1 MARKP
6 EMVGDK
12 PKFRMVKAK
21 KRKGI
26 RALGRRRS
34 IGGMERQILNPATGK
49 YVSYLGPKQEARMYS
64 PKALAELEKKS
75 GAQKKKAADLKKKAQ
90 DKSGVT
96 ARRKKDKDILDQ
108 KIAGT
113 YKPKKVDQKL
123 IDKFN
128 QSALGKSGDGKVS
141 FDPSTGK
148 YTLDAFG
155 AKKTYSA
162 DEFSK
167 AIAKKKESPK
177 PPKPPKAA
185 TQPTAKVADQKLLDQ
200 FSKTA
205 LGKSGDGKV
214 SFDEKTGKYVL
225 DAFGAKK
232 SFTPDEFKKQI
243 VGKKETPK
251 AKPKAPAKVAK
262 GKIEKRRPT
271 GGELEP
277 PTRIDTTPKPKAPA
291 KVADASLG
299 LGPRSREDIKIDIPE
314 VINIPGVG
322 QIKLPPAP
330 PPAPKAKPKT
340 ETKAKAKPKP
350 RPVKLPDALID
361 ENLRE
366 DIRIT
371 PGMLEGLIGGE
382 KISAPTVPKPP
393 VETSEESVPRIG
405 KIVSGPVRT
414 SDQDRKPGG
423 INPGMGVYRPD
434 GTEYRLMDPDYQ
446 DYKEAMRGESAPT
459 PPPAPTAPKDRFAGT
474 LTQEQIK
481 DLFEKDLMDYDDDYF
496 YDKEGI
502 FGEKGLSYKKGV
514 PEDVVDQIAADVNQ
528 AANQAKTEPP
538 PIFYKPPVATPPPV
552 AAPPPSDVEPGEV
565 FMDEPKYRPPGD
577 PVSAPTPPPQPR
589 VVSVDPFKGFKDAYR
604 PANIVG
610 QSFDPSVRDDYER
623 QMQETRARMMQ
634 PGGNIMASEYPTYQT
649 PTMAVPQTQFGGYGQ
664 PMPIAPL
671 LPYAGL
677 ASSVTPEQVERRR
690 EPASGARVNPGTGE
704 IEPIGV
710 APDPRLINLPPGAS
724 GPIR

>member
-21 KRKGI
+21 KRRGI
-26 RALGRRRS
+26 RALGRPRA

-49 YVSYLGPKQEARMYS
+49 YVSYLGPKQEMRMYS
-64 PKALAELEKKS
+64 PKALAKIEKS
-75 GAQKKKAADLKKKAQ
+75 QGARKLKKAAAKKKAADESGLTATREKGEEILRQKK
-90 DKSGVT
+90 
-96 ARRKKDKDILDQ
+96 
-108 KIAGT
+108 AGT

-141 FDPSTGK
+141 FDPSTGQ

-162 DEFSK
+162 DELSK
-167 AIAKKKESPK
+167 AIATKKKDAPT
-177 PPKPPKAA
+177 PPKPPKTA
-185 TQPTAKVADQKLLDQ
+185 TQPTAKVADKKLLDQ

-251 AKPKAPAKVAK
+251 AEPKAPAKVAK

-277 PTRIDTTPKPKAPA
+277 PTRVDTTPKPKAPA
-291 KVADASLG
+291 KVAGASLG
-299 LGPRSREDIKIDIPE
+299 LGPRSREDIQIDIPE

-322 QIKLPPAP
+322 QIKLPSAP
-330 PPAPKAKPKT
+330 PPAPKEKPKT

-350 RPVKLPDALID
+350 RPVKLPDV
-361 ENLRE
+361 LRE
-366 DIRIT
+366 DIRIA
-371 PGMLEGLIGGE
+371 PGTLEELIGGE
-382 KISAPTVPKPP
+382 KISAPTAPKPP
-393 VETSEESVPRIG
+393 VETSEGPVPRPG
-405 KIVSGPVRT
+405 KIVSGPALT
-414 SDQDRKPGG
+414 TPGGPGSAPGQDARPGG

-459 PPPAPTAPKDRFAGT
+459 PAPAPTAPKDRFAGT

-496 YDKEGI
+496 YDKEGV

-528 AANQAKTEPP
+528 AANQAKT
-538 PIFYKPPVATPPPV
+538 APPPV
-552 AAPPPSDVEPGEV
+552 AAPPPSDVMPGEV
-565 FMDEPKYRPPGD
+565 FMDQPGQRPPGD
-577 PVSAPTPPPQPR
+577 PVSAPTPPKPPQIIDM
-589 VVSVDPFKGFKDAYR
+589 DPLKGFRESYVPR
-604 PANIVG
+604 NILG

-677 ASSVTPEQVERRR
+677 ASSVTPEQVERRG

-704 IEPIGV
+704 IEPIGM
-710 APDPRLINLPPGAS
+710 APDPRLLNLPPGVS

>member
-96 ARRKKDKDILDQ
+96 ARRKKDQDILDQ

-141 FDPSTGK
+141 FDPSTGQ

-177 PPKPPKAA
+177 PPKPLKTA
-185 TQPTAKVADQKLLDQ
+185 TQPTAKVADKKLLDQ
-200 FSKTA
+200 FSKTP

-251 AKPKAPAKVAK
+251 AEPKAPAKVAK

-299 LGPRSREDIKIDIPE
+299 LGPRSREDIQIDIPE

-322 QIKLPPAP
+322 QIKLPSAP

-340 ETKAKAKPKP
+340 ETKTKAKPKP
-350 RPVKLPDALID
+350 RPVKIPDV
-361 ENLRE
+361 LRE
-366 DIRIT
+366 DIRID
-371 PGMLEGLIGGE
+371 PGMLEGLNI
-382 KISAPTVPKPP
+382 KIPKVIDIPGAGQVTIPAVSKPP
-393 VETSEESVPRIG
+393 VETSERPIG
-405 KIVSGPVRT
+405 YKPGEIVGGPVRAPG
-414 SDQDRKPGG
+414 QDEKPGG

-446 DYKEAMRGESAPT
+446 DYKEAMRGESAST
-459 PPPAPTAPKDRFAGT
+459 PNVGREPSPDLPPAP
-474 LTQEQIK
+474 
-481 DLFEKDLMDYDDDYF
+481 
-496 YDKEGI
+496 
-502 FGEKGLSYKKGV
+502 
-514 PEDVVDQIAADVNQ
+514 
-528 AANQAKTEPP
+528 
-538 PIFYKPPVATPPPV
+538 PPVVRPPMP
-552 AAPPPSDVEPGEV
+552 PPPSDVMPGEV
-565 FMDEPKYRPPGD
+565 FMDQPGQRPPGD

-589 VVSVDPFKGFKDAYR
+589 LVSVDPFKGFKDAYR

-704 IEPIGV
+704 IEPVGI
-710 APDPRLINLPPGAS
+710 APDPRLLNLPPGVS

>member
-6 EMVGDK
+6 EMVGEK

-21 KRKGI
+21 KRRGI
-26 RALGRRRS
+26 RALGRPRA

-49 YVSYLGPKQEARMYS
+49 YVTYLGPKQEMRLYS
-64 PKALAELEKKS
+64 PKALAKIEKRE
-75 GAQKKKAADLKKKAQ
+75 GARKLKKAAAKKKAADESGLTATREKGEEILRQKK
-90 DKSGVT
+90 
-96 ARRKKDKDILDQ
+96 
-108 KIAGT
+108 AGT

-162 DEFSK
+162 DEFAK
-167 AIAKKKESPK
+167 AIAKKKKAPK
-177 PPKPPKAA
+177 PPKPPKTA

-251 AKPKAPAKVAK
+251 AEPKAPAKVAK

-271 GGELEP
+271 RGEPET
-277 PTRIDTTPKPKAPA
+277 PTRVDTTPKPKAPA
-291 KVADASLG
+291 KAKVAAR
-299 LGPRSREDIKIDIPE
+299 PRSREDVQIDIPE
-314 VINIPGVG
+314 VINVPGIGEIRLSSTTPAAPKAEVKAKPKKEVKTPKKGRIREREDIRVDTPTREDIDKIIKDLDIKIPKVIDIPGAGQVTIPTAPKPPVDTPKEKSQEALDALERIDKGGITGGVPFDSGPPRPAGNRLKSDDPFFSSPEFEAIKGKPGTMDMYTASDGTEFGSGSTGRAYERYLNRIKEEVSAPTPPSGVG
-322 QIKLPPAP
+322 REPAPDLPPAP
-330 PPAPKAKPKT
+330 PPVV
-340 ETKAKAKPKP
+340 
-350 RPVKLPDALID
+350 RPPM
-361 ENLRE
+361 
-366 DIRIT
+366 
-371 PGMLEGLIGGE
+371 P
-382 KISAPTVPKPP
+382 
-393 VETSEESVPRIG
+393 
-405 KIVSGPVRT
+405 
-414 SDQDRKPGG
+414 
-423 INPGMGVYRPD
+423 
-434 GTEYRLMDPDYQ
+434 
-446 DYKEAMRGESAPT
+446 
-459 PPPAPTAPKDRFAGT
+459 
-474 LTQEQIK
+474 
-481 DLFEKDLMDYDDDYF
+481 
-496 YDKEGI
+496 
-502 FGEKGLSYKKGV
+502 
-514 PEDVVDQIAADVNQ
+514 
-528 AANQAKTEPP
+528 
-538 PIFYKPPVATPPPV
+538 
-552 AAPPPSDVEPGEV
+552 PPPSDVMPGEV
-565 FMDEPKYRPPGD
+565 FMDQPGQRPPGD

-589 VVSVDPFKGFKDAYR
+589 LVSVDPFKGFQDAYR
-604 PANIVG
+604 PINIVG

-634 PGGNIMASEYPTYQT
+634 PGGNIRASEYPTYQM
-649 PTMAVPQTQFGGYGQ
+649 PTLAVPQTQFGGYGQ

-677 ASSVTPEQVERRR
+677 ASATMPEQVERRR

-704 IEPIGV
+704 IEPVGI
-710 APDPRLINLPPGAS
+710 APDPRLLNLPPGVS

>member
-96 ARRKKDKDILDQ
+96 ARRKKDQDILDQ

-162 DEFSK
+162 DELSK

-177 PPKPPKAA
+177 P
-185 TQPTAKVADQKLLDQ
+185 
-200 FSKTA
+200 
-205 LGKSGDGKV
+205 
-214 SFDEKTGKYVL
+214 
-225 DAFGAKK
+225 
-232 SFTPDEFKKQI
+232 
-243 VGKKETPK
+243 PK

-314 VINIPGVG
+314 VINVPGVG
-322 QIKLPPAP
+322 QIKLPSAP

-340 ETKAKAKPKP
+340 ETKAKPKP
-350 RPVKLPDALID
+350 RPVKLPDV
-361 ENLRE
+361 LRE

-382 KISAPTVPKPP
+382 KISAPTAPKPP
-393 VETSEESVPRIG
+393 VDTPKEKSQEALDALERIET
-405 KIVSGPVRT
+405 
-414 SDQDRKPGG
+414 GG
-423 INPGMGVYRPD
+423 ITGGVTFDSGSPI
-434 GTEYRLMDPDYQ
+434 
-446 DYKEAMRGESAPT
+446 
-459 PPPAPTAPKDRFAGT
+459 PTAPKDRFAGT

-528 AANQAKTEPP
+528 AANQAKTAPP
-538 PIFYKPPVATPPPV
+538 PIVAPPPV

-565 FMDEPKYRPPGD
+565 FMDQPGQRPPGD

-589 VVSVDPFKGFKDAYR
+589 FVSVDPFKGFKDAYR

-677 ASSVTPEQVERRR
+677 ASSVAPEQVERRR

-704 IEPIGV
+704 IEPIGI